1 MSAALGLGCWVAT
14 LLAFS
19 ASVTPFQR
27 FDGLASFIAY
37 YPRALVLCEC
47 LACALIA
54 GLAWS
59 GRSIPARVLLPV
71 GGLCHVAGCALF
83 SLMPVMGIG
92 WLAEPMRT
100 WVACALVL
108 LTSTGELLTALAWGR
123 AIKGFGMRRILAV
136 VSLAGMTVVAI
147 SLVLLRIPP
156 TWTIAAFSF
165 AALLASALPGLV
177 GVREPTGVADDDL
190 DEGGTGKAQGVL
202 RSKQSIVGMLHV
214 SASALMGLVFFAYVM
229 ALMGENI
236 VATHD
241 LHLSMLFLASSLLAA
256 LALPKTDRPLLAI
269 AYQRALPVCAVV
281 LLAVGNISS
290 LLTGGSDA
298 NMAALLL
305 LYYLA
310 ALLSL
315 GILGAIARAD
325 EFSSDLVMST
335 ALGIFCLASFAGFA
349 SSFARG
355 HFMVSVMVTTT
366 VYASVTV
373 LLATGRSRRPEVDV
387 QGVIEGQSFEQLPD
401 GARELTLGERCS
413 LVAMRFHLT
422 ERETKMLT
430 ILAEGYSCNYAAEV
444 LYISP
449 STARTHAHNIYA
461 KLGVNS
467 REQLMSL
474 VRDEPPGPVEQKA

>member
-1 MSAALGLGCWVAT
+1 MFAALGLGCWITT

-27 FDGLASFIAY
+27 FDGLASFISY
-37 YPRALVLCEC
+37 YPRALVLCES
-47 LACALIA
+47 LVCALIA

-59 GRSIPARVLLPV
+59 GRSMSARVLLPV
-71 GGLCHVAGCALF
+71 GGLCHVAGCVLF
-83 SLMPVMGIG
+83 SLMSMMGID
-92 WLAEPMRT
+92 WLVESART
-100 WVACALVL
+100 WAVCALVL
-108 LTSTGELLTALAWGR
+108 LTSVGEALTALAWGR

-136 VSLAGMTVVAI
+136 VSLAGVTAVAA
-147 SLVLLRIPP
+147 SLVLLRLSP
-156 TWTIAAFSF
+156 TWTIVAFSA
-165 AALLASALPGLV
+165 AALLASVLPGLA
-177 GVREPTGVADDDL
+177 GVRDPVGVADGAL
-190 DEGGTGKAQGVL
+190 DEGGEGKAQGDP
-202 RSKQSIVGMLHV
+202 RSKQSIAGMMHV

-236 VATHD
+236 VATHG
-241 LHLSMLFLASSLLAA
+241 LHLGTLLLASLLLAA

-281 LLAVGNISS
+281 LLAVGNMSG
-290 LLTGGSDA
+290 LLTGGPGAS
-298 NMAALLL
+298 MAALLL

-349 SSFARG
+349 SSFARE
-355 HFMVSVMVTTT
+355 HFMVSVMVATTA
-366 VYASVTV
+366 YASVTV

-387 QGVIEGQSFEQLPD
+387 QGVIEGLGPD
-401 GARELTLGERCS
+401 RPPGGARELTLGERCS
-413 LVAMRFHLT
+413 LVAARFHLT
-422 ERETKMLT
+422 EREAKMLT
-430 ILAEGYSCNYAAEV
+430 ILADGYSCNYAAEV

-474 VRDEPPGPVEQKA
+474 VRDELPGPVGQKS